1 MQEKVTIK
9 IPREL
14 YQKLSQMIEE
24 TGFSSVTEFIVFVM
38 RSLASGG
45 EIMGEDR
52 LTADEVRAIRERL
65 RKLGYLKEEK

>member
-1 MQEKVTIK
+1 MQGRVTIK

-14 YQKLSQMIEE
+14 YDRLSRMVEP

-45 EIMGEDR
+45 ELTGQDR
-52 LTADEVRAIRERL
+52 LTDEEVRTIRERL
-65 RKLGYLKEEK
+65 RRLGYL

>member
-1 MQEKVTIK
+1 MHEKVTIK

-14 YQKLSQMIEE
+14 YDRLAGMVDP

-45 EIMGEDR
+45 EFAGPDR
-52 LTADEVRAIRERL
+52 LTDDEVRTIRERL
-65 RKLGYLKEEK
+65 RRLGYL